1 MLRITLFTLLTGG
14 VAAQFGGFGGFIGG
28 LMSIIPPLP
37 TGLLP
42 TSVPLPS
49 DITDVV
55 NQVIAGSPLPR
66 PSFTMPP
73 IPSALTEI
81 VDNIL
86 AGSELPPALPS
97 DMNGPYMALLNGS
110 ALPPGLLPSDVA
122 DIINDI
128 RDGSPLPEG
137 VTDYQNTA
145 EDLLAG
151 SALPTRRMP
160 SIPVIP
166 GMPSIDMGPYQD
178 MLGQAFDSM
187 KDMFAGL
194 DFMPSDLL
202 KELKDQGFEVPSLD
216 PRAFMSN
223 RDEYLAK
230 IRAQLQHLAEKLREQ
245 GLMDKIKG
253 LRTELQDVFEGKKSF
268 GLGDAEGYLSQIGG
282 LVGGLDSGGRLNS
295 TLTGAL
301 RNVSMPAVHDSLRR
315 IGSLVSQQGMEK
327 FEKMTEDF
335 GFVAGRIEDGVGRV
349 LRFNDTEV
357 GLPPLPLLNQTLTLV
372 QWSGNPYAGLADR
385 DVISHVVSVMLADAV
400 SGNETT
406 VRGLEQLINITV
418 PLLEGRRDGLPECV
432 YWNVS
437 MSDWMKDGCMVQEVL
452 NASVVCGCN
461 HLTDFAVAYSPP
473 IMMPIAVASSVEP
486 APSVAASP
494 RVNVLI
500 AGGAPVVSE
509 SKDLTPMIGGIAG
522 GVGGSLV
529 LSIIAANLWDRRKKA
544 RKARKAMSVAP
555 AVKNPIS
562 VKVV

>member
-1 MLRITLFTLLTGG
+1 MLRFTLFTLLAGG
-14 VAAQFGGFGGFIGG
+14 ATAQFGGFGGFFGG
-28 LMSIIPPLP
+28 LMSMIPPLP
-37 TGLLP
+37 TSLP
-42 TSVPLPS
+42 IPS

-73 IPSALTEI
+73 FPTQLTEF

-86 AGSELPPALPS
+86 AGSSLPPALPS
-97 DMNGPYMALLNGS
+97 DLNGPYMALLNGS
-110 ALPPGLLPSDVA
+110 ALPPGLVPSDIS
-122 DIINDI
+122 DIM
-128 RDGSPLPEG
+128 RGSELPDGLS
-137 VTDYQNTA
+137 DFQNTA
-145 EDLLAG
+145 QEILDG

-178 MLGQAFDSM
+178 MLGQAFDSV

-194 DFMPSDLL
+194 DFVPADLL

-230 IRAQLQHLAEKLREQ
+230 IRAQLQQLAEKLREQ

-295 TLTGAL
+295 TLSGAL
-301 RNVSMPAVHDSLRR
+301 RNISMPAVHDSLRR
-315 IGSLVSQQGMEK
+315 IGSLVSQQGAEK

-335 GFVAGRIEDGVGRV
+335 GFVAGRIEDGIGRV
-349 LRFNDTEV
+349 LRFNETEV

-372 QWSGNPYAGLADR
+372 QWSGNPYAGLVDKE
-385 DVISHVVSVMLADAV
+385 VISHVVSVMLADAV

-418 PLLEGRRDGLPECV
+418 PLLEGRRDGMPECV

-437 MSDWMKDGCMVQEVL
+437 LSDWMKDGCMVQEVL
-452 NASVVCGCN
+452 NTSVVCGCN

-473 IMMPIAVASSVEP
+473 PIMMPVAVAEP
-486 APSVAASP
+486 SPSIAASL
-494 RVNVLI
+494 RANVLI
-500 AGGAPVVSE
+500 AGVAPVVSD

-522 GVGGSLV
+522 GVGGTLV

>member
-1 MLRITLFTLLTGG
+1 MLRLISLTLLAGR
-14 VAAQFGGFGGFIGG
+14 ADAQFGGFGGFLGG
-28 LMSIIPPLP
+28 LMSMIPPLP
-37 TGLLP
+37 TGLP
-42 TSVPLPS
+42 PLPS

-55 NQVIAGSPLPR
+55 NQVMAGSPVPR

-73 IPSALTEI
+73 FPTQLTEL

-86 AGSELPPALPS
+86 AGSALPPALPS
-97 DMNGPYMALLNGS
+97 DLNGPYMALLNGS
-110 ALPPGLLPSDVA
+110 ALPPGLVPSDIS
-122 DIINDI
+122 DIM
-128 RDGSPLPEG
+128 RGSALPEG
-137 VTDYQNTA
+137 LTDFQNTA
-145 EDLLAG
+145 EEILAG
-151 SALPTRRMP
+151 SALPTRGAAMP

-187 KDMFAGL
+187 KDVFAGL
-194 DFMPSDLL
+194 DFMPADLL

-223 RDEYLAK
+223 RDEYLVK
-230 IRAQLQHLAEKLREQ
+230 IRAQLQQLAEKLREQ

-253 LRTELQDVFEGKKSF
+253 LRTELQDVFEGKKTF

-335 GFVAGRIEDGVGRV
+335 GFVAGRIEDGIGRV
-349 LRFNDTEV
+349 LRFNETAV

-473 IMMPIAVASSVEP
+473 IMMPVAVEP
-486 APSVAASP
+486 SASVAASP